1 MSSGYGHEVLETIPS
16 TPSGLYYTYVKSVPY
31 VTYKVIFQNVDT
43 LTT

>member
-16 TPSGLYYTYVKSVPY
+16 TPSGLYYTYVKPVPY